1 MANISKTI
9 LKLSKYAAP
18 ALTAAMAFVGEVENM
33 KLKKTVAELVKK
45 VSELEKRQESPIR
58 GFSYFLI
65 NVFAKKGETK

>member
-45 VSELEKRQESPIR
+45 VSELEKR
-58 GFSYFLI
+58 
-65 NVFAKKGETK
+65 